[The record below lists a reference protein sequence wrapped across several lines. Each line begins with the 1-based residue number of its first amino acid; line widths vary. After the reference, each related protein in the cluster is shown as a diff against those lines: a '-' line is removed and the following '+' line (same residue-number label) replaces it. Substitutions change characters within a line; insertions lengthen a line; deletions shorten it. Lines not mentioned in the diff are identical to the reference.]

1 MSIKYTDVTN
11 NIYGL
16 IDQEKHR
23 QEETINLIASENY
36 ANSDIMRATGSVLTN
51 KYAEGYPGRRYYG
64 GCEVVDEIENMAR
77 DLGKQVFNAEHANV
91 QPHSG
96 SSANFAVY
104 LSQLKPG
111 DTVMGM
117 SISAGGHL
125 THGHKVNFS
134 GKMYNFV
141 GYGVSPENEQLDYD
155 EIEILA
161 EQHQPKMIV
170 AGASAYSRTIDFDR
184 LSQIAKNNHALLFVD
199 MAHIAGLVAAG
210 LHPNPTSVA
219 DIVSSTTHKTLRGP
233 RSGLILCKADFA
245 QAIDRAVMPG
255 SQGGP
260 LMHVIAA
267 KALAFAQAL
276 TPEFK
281 IYQQTVIANAQTMAK
296 TFVELGYRIVTG
308 GTDNHLFLIDLQTQD
323 LPETTEKITGAV
335 VEETLGK
342 CAIVLNRNLIPFD
355 TMSPMVTSG
364 IRIGTPAIT
373 TRGFTEKEVVIVA
386 CLIDDAIKHR
396 NDDGYLKKIKGKA
409 QELCKQFPIYTQK
422 KSFIKE
428 QMDRT

>member
-1 MSIKYTDVTN
+1 MSIKYSETTAD
-11 NIYGL
+11 IYGL

-23 QEETINLIASENY
+23 QEGTINLIASENY
-36 ANSDIMRATGSVLTN
+36 ANADIMKATGSVLTN

-64 GCEVVDEIENMAR
+64 GCKVVDEIENVAR
-77 DLGKQVFNAEHANV
+77 DLGKQVFNAEHMNV

-96 SSANFAVY
+96 SSANFSVY

-117 SISAGGHL
+117 SINAGGHL

-184 LSQIAKNNHALLFVD
+184 LSQIAKNNHALLFID
-199 MAHIAGLVAAG
+199 MAHIAGLIAAG
-210 LHPNPTSVA
+210 LHPNPANVA

-233 RSGLILCKADFA
+233 RGGLILCKADYA
-245 QAIDRAVMPG
+245 QSIDRAVMPG

-281 IYQQTVIANAQTMAK
+281 TYQQTVINNAQTMAK
-296 TFVELGYRIVTG
+296 TFTELGYRIVTG
-308 GTDNHLFLIDLQTQD
+308 GTDNHLFLVDLQTKD
-323 LPETTEKITGAV
+323 LPGTTEKITGAL

-342 CAIVLNRNLIPFD
+342 CSIVLNRNLIPFD
-355 TMSPMVTSG
+355 KMSPMITSG

-373 TRGFTEKEVVIVA
+373 TRGFTEKDVVTVA

-396 NDDGYLKKIKGKA
+396 NDDGHLKKI
-409 QELCKQFPIYTQK
+409 QEKVRQMCKQFPIYSTRKILSKQHIA
-422 KSFIKE
+422 SV
-428 QMDRT
+428 